1 MPAFVILDRD
11 GVINEDS
18 PNYIKS
24 VDEWIPVPGSLQAIA
39 KLTEAGYKVFI
50 ATNQAGIGRGKLTL
64 VTLKKIHERMS
75 IEIERFGGKIEDI
88 QFCPH
93 HPDDKCDCRKPKPGM
108 LTNLAKTHDLD
119 LTQGYFVGDSMK
131 DLLAAEAA
139 GRRHRQGDGAG
150 LVAAA
155 RCAAA
160 RADDVAEGSPL
171 PRRRRGGRR

>member
-24 VDEWIPVPGSLQAIA
+24 VDEWIPIPGSLQAIA

-64 VTLKKIHERMS
+64 VTLKKIHERMTS
-75 IEIERFGGKIEDI
+75 EVERFGGKIEDI

-93 HPDDKCDCRKPKPGM
+93 HPHDKCDCRKPKPGM
-108 LTNLAKTHDLD
+108 LTNLAKAHDLD

-139 GRRHRQGDGAG
+139 GCTGV
-150 LVAAA
+150 LVLSGTGQRTLELCPGYKPAHLDLAAFVDSLL
-155 RCAAA
+155 
-160 RADDVAEGSPL
+160 AD
-171 PRRRRGGRR
+171 

>member
-24 VDEWIPVPGSLQAIA
+24 VDEWIPIPGSLQAIA

-64 VTLKKIHERMS
+64 VTLKKIHERMTS
-75 IEIERFGGKIEDI
+75 EVERFGGKIEDI

-93 HPDDKCDCRKPKPGM
+93 HSQGTCECRKPKPGM
-108 LTNLAKTHDLD
+108 LTNLATIHDLD
-119 LTQGYFVGDSMK
+119 LSQGYFVGDSMK
-131 DLLAAEAA
+131 DLLASEAV
-139 GRRHRQGDGAG
+139 GCTGV
-150 LVAAA
+150 LVLSGNGHQTLKLRPGYEPAHPNLAAFVDTLL
-155 RCAAA
+155 
-160 RADDVAEGSPL
+160 AD
-171 PRRRRGGRR
+171 